1 MRDKGSLVHGWLRKA
16 QSDRVAMEAS
26 FGAGALDVACFHAQQ
41 VVEKCLKAFLV
52 HAGKDFPF
60 THNLSKLVA
69 ACAGL
74 DASFQSLLTL
84 VEPLTPYAVE
94 LRYDAGARRAK
105 GFPHCGDEPAH
116 DGARHRGNLEGS
128 RGGGE
133 IQEWAGRWFDRD
145 CR

>member
-1 MRDKGSLVHGWLRKA
+1 MRDKASLVRGWLRKA

-41 VVEKCLKAFLV
+41 VVEKCLKGFLI
-52 HAGKDFPF
+52 HAGEDFPF

-74 DASFQSLLTL
+74 DASFQSLLEL

-94 LRYDAGARRAK
+94 LRYDAEFWPDSQAAEAARGAALQVQEFVFSK
-105 GFPHCGDEPAH
+105 LPPALIPP
-116 DGARHRGNLEGS
+116 AP
-128 RGGGE
+128 
-133 IQEWAGRWFDRD
+133 
-145 CR
+145 